1 MPLIVNFSQNMKRV
15 ISLVLLFILTTL
27 MYGQKTSDQLIKQG
41 VALHDQGKYMEAI
54 STYQQALKAN
64 PSSMS
69 AVYEMSLSYLK
80 MEDYTNAIKHST
92 QVINV
97 GFKPLLVDAYV
108 VKGTALAAQNK
119 LNEAIDL
126 FNEAIRTCGSE
137 YLLHYNLGLCY
148 YNNKNTNMALLSLR
162 KAIELDNTHAGAF
175 LLYAY
180 SLNDAHLWIQSFYSF
195 HFFLLLEPNTKRSNE
210 AFKEMYGLLTNKLNE
225 NDVRLDKLDELD
237 KRGIYNK
244 IQKLKPQATD
254 AVSQY
259 NYFVAASREIF
270 TTMNN
275 SIPKDSQSL
284 FWTFFVPV
292 FGEIVE
298 SEHFETYCRYVS
310 VAYFK
315 ESLEWWETNKKEV
328 DDFIEWFEQGKSP
341 DADADE
347 YEADNGAHAQS
358 EK

>member
-1 MPLIVNFSQNMKRV
+1 MKRI
-15 ISLVLLFILTTL
+15 ISLVLLFILTIL
-27 MYGQKTSDQLIKQG
+27 LYGQTTSDQLIKQG

-54 STYQQALKAN
+54 STYQQALKVT

-80 MEDYTNAIKHST
+80 IGDYTNAIKHST

-108 VKGTALAAQNK
+108 VKGTALAAQNNLK
-119 LNEAIDL
+119 DAIIL
-126 FNEAIRTCGSE
+126 FNEALRVCGSE

-148 YNNKNTNMALLSLR
+148 YNNKNNNMALLSLR

-195 HFFLLLEPNTKRSNE
+195 HFFLLLEPNTQRSAE
-210 AFKEMYGLLTNKLNE
+210 AFKEMYGLLTNKLAD
-225 NDVRLDKLDELD
+225 NDVRLSQLDELD

-244 IQKLKPQATD
+244 VQKLKPQATD
-254 AVSQY
+254 PVSQY
-259 NYFVAASREIF
+259 NFYMAATKEIF
-270 TTMNN
+270 
-275 SIPKDSQSL
+275 SSL
-284 FWTFFVPV
+284 NASSPEEGQGIFWKFFVPI
-292 FGEIVE
+292 FGEILE

-315 ESLEWWETNKKEV
+315 ESLDWWETNKKEV
-328 DDFIEWFEQGKSP
+328 DDFIEWFEKGKSP

-347 YEADNGAHAQS
+347 YMEEGAEHA
-358 EK
+358 EGEE